1 MFSFADIAQ
10 YAKVRRNL
18 DVLKIKC
25 REFEKDDIEQFASR
39 LALLN
44 KSWGYKLST
53 CCETVDLKRY
63 GIEHGSCIDANL
75 LSKYFVHDAEFMAY
89 LANAGS
95 TKDKG

>member
-63 GIEHGSCIDANL
+63 GIEHGSCIDTNL
-75 LSKYFVHDAEFMAY
+75 LSKYFTHDADLWLIWLMR
-89 LANAGS
+89 
-95 TKDKG
+95 